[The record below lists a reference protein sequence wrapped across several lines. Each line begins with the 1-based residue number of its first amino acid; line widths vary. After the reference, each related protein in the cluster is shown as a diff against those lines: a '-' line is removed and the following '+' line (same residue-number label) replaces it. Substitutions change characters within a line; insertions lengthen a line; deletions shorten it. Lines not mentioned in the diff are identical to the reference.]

1 MIKRL
6 FDFTAAGL
14 GLLVLAPVIGCLAL
28 LIRRDS
34 PGPAIFAQKR
44 VGREGRVFT
53 CFKLRTMRSDTP
65 DLPTHLASA
74 SSITRLGAV
83 LRRTKLDELPQLW
96 NVLWGEMSL
105 VGPRPCLPTQELL
118 VEERR
123 ARGVLAL
130 RPGIT
135 GLAQVDGIDMSDPV
149 RLARRDADYLQSASF
164 AGDILL
170 LFKTFLGRG
179 GGDRVRI

>member
-65 DLPTHLASA
+65 DLPTHLA
-74 SSITRLGAV
+74 
-83 LRRTKLDELPQLW
+83 
-96 NVLWGEMSL
+96 
-105 VGPRPCLPTQELL
+105 
-118 VEERR
+118 
-123 ARGVLAL
+123 
-130 RPGIT
+130 
-135 GLAQVDGIDMSDPV
+135 
-149 RLARRDADYLQSASF
+149 
-164 AGDILL
+164 
-170 LFKTFLGRG
+170 
-179 GGDRVRI
+179 